1 MTPPPVSA
9 RAAALVLAL
18 SAVPAAAG
26 EPSARPGK
34 YGLGP
39 FRVTPRVQLKDA
51 GVDTNVFQTRDA
63 PTRDAV
69 VVVSPRLDGTLRI
82 GRRLRATGFGYLD
95 FNHYRR
101 RGEERSRDFYG
112 EGDATLDLGPFVLLG
127 GGGGGQFRQRFSIDV
142 DERLP
147 RQEKHAYAGL
157 RWQPSRR
164 LSATA
169 TGRGDVF
176 TFAPGT
182 LRLGGAIKEA
192 MDRNTLTGALA
203 LRYAVTSRTT
213 AVAIAEEQ
221 EDRFFSQALDVPPRQ
236 RRSRRYLAG
245 FELGERAAVSGR
257 LLAGVRDYA
266 GTLADGSPP
275 YRGPVLAADLTLP
288 VGERLRLR
296 GVAERDVRYASSLVA
311 IDRLRYRNAFVSA
324 RFEGQALVDLPLRLV
339 GVASAG
345 YEDARYLLPYPYPD
359 ATVLA
364 DRRDHRYTAGL
375 GLSRR
380 LGDSVRIGGHLS
392 WARRVSTLP
401 LFSYA
406 GLRYGL
412 DAEVLP

>member
-1 MTPPPVSA
+1 MTPA
-9 RAAALVLAL
+9 AALGTAALVLAL
-18 SAVPAAAG
+18 AAAPARA
-26 EPSARPGK
+26 EEARVRPGK
-34 YGLGP
+34 YRVGP
-39 FRVTPRVQLKDA
+39 FRLTPRVQLKDA

-69 VVVSPRLDGTLRI
+69 AVVSPRVDGWLEI

-95 FNHYRR
+95 LNYYRR
-101 RGEERSRDFYG
+101 QGEESSRDFYG

-127 GGGGGQFRQRFSIDV
+127 GGGGGQFSQRFSIDV

-164 LSATA
+164 VSATA
-169 TGRGDVF
+169 TGRGEVF

-192 MDRNTLTGALA
+192 MDRNTLTGALE
-203 LRYAVTSRTT
+203 LRYALTSKTT
-213 AVAIAEEQ
+213 AVAIGEEQ
-221 EDRFFSQALDVPPRQ
+221 EDRFFSQPLDVPPRQ

-257 LLAGVRDYA
+257 ILAGVRDYP
-266 GTLADGSPP
+266 GTLADGSPA
-275 YRGPVLAADLTLP
+275 YRGPVLVADLTLP
-288 VGERLRLR
+288 VRDRLRLR

-311 IDRLRYRNAFVSA
+311 VGALRYRNAFVSS
-324 RFEGQALVDLPLRLV
+324 RYEGQALVDLPLRLV
-339 GVASAG
+339 GLASAG

-359 ATVLA
+359 ATRLA

-380 LGDSVRIGGHLS
+380 FGDSVRIGGHVS

-401 LFSYA
+401 LFSYE

>member
-1 MTPPPVSA
+1 MTLAGALGVVALPLALAAAPA
-9 RAAALVLAL
+9 RA
-18 SAVPAAAG
+18 
-26 EPSARPGK
+26 EETRARPGK
-34 YGLGP
+34 YRLGP
-39 FRVTPRVQLKDA
+39 FWLTPRVQLKDA
-51 GVDTNVFQTRDA
+51 GVDTNVFQTRDR
-63 PTRDAV
+63 PTRDTVA
-69 VVVSPRLDGTLRI
+69 VVSPRVDGSMKI
-82 GRRLRATGFGYLD
+82 GRRLRATGFGFLD
-95 FNHYRR
+95 LNYYRR
-101 RGEERSRDFYG
+101 QDEESSTDFYG

-127 GGGGGQFRQRFSIDV
+127 GGGGGQFSQRFSIDV

-164 LSATA
+164 VSATA
-169 TGRGDVF
+169 TGRGEVF
-176 TFAPGT
+176 TFAAGT

-192 MDRNTLTGALA
+192 MDRNTLKGALE
-203 LRYAVTSRTT
+203 LRYALTSKTT
-213 AVAIAEEQ
+213 AVAAFEEQ
-221 EDRFFSQALDVPPRQ
+221 EDRFFSQPLDVPPRR

-245 FELGERAAVSGR
+245 VELGARAAVSGK
-257 LLAGVRDYA
+257 LLAGVRDYP

-324 RFEGQALVDLPLRLV
+324 RYEGHVLADLPLRLV
-339 GVASAG
+339 GLASAG

-359 ATVLA
+359 PSVLA
-364 DRRDHRYTAGL
+364 DRRDHRYTAGF

-380 LGDSVRIGGHLS
+380 FGDSVRIGGHVS

-401 LFSYA
+401 LFSYE

>member
-1 MTPPPVSA
+1 
-9 RAAALVLAL
+9 
-18 SAVPAAAG
+18 
-26 EPSARPGK
+26 
-34 YGLGP
+34 
-39 FRVTPRVQLKDA
+39 
-51 GVDTNVFQTRDA
+51 
-63 PTRDAV
+63 
-69 VVVSPRLDGTLRI
+69 
-82 GRRLRATGFGYLD
+82 
-95 FNHYRR
+95 
-101 RGEERSRDFYG
+101 
-112 EGDATLDLGPFVLLG
+112 
-127 GGGGGQFRQRFSIDV
+127 GGGGGQFSQRFSIDV

-147 RQEKHAYAGL
+147 RQERHGYAGL

-164 LSATA
+164 VSATV
-169 TGRGDVF
+169 TGRGEVH

-192 MDRNTLTGALA
+192 MDRTTLTGSVA
-203 LRYAVTSRTT
+203 LRYAVTGRTT

-221 EDRFFSQALDVPPRQ
+221 EDRFFSQPLDTPRRE

-245 FELGERAAVSGR
+245 FELGARAAVSGK
-257 LLAGVRDYA
+257 LLAGVRDYP

-275 YRGPVLAADLTLP
+275 YRGPVLTADLTLP

-296 GVAERDVRYASSLVA
+296 GLAERDVRYASSLVA

-324 RFEGQALVDLPLRLV
+324 RYEGQALLDLPLRLV
-339 GVASAG
+339 GQVSAG

-359 ATVLA
+359 ASRLA
-364 DRRDHRYTAGL
+364 GRRDHRFTAGA

-380 LGDSVRIGGHLS
+380 FGDSVRVGGHVA

-401 LFSYA
+401 LFSYE